1 MFGYISL
8 NTQALEP
15 EAAERYRAH
24 YCGLCRS
31 LRERFG
37 VKGQITLSNDMT
49 FLVLLLHS
57 LYEPESRTGEERCAV
72 HPFKRHAF
80 SQSSVTDYAADMNL
94 LLSYYKLRDD
104 QQDDRDLFRGLA
116 ADTLKKH
123 IGNIERNYPEKCRVI
138 REDIQAI
145 NRMEKADGC
154 NIDGLC
160 NLSGHMLGEIFVFRD
175 DDLWSPLLR
184 RVGEGL
190 GRFIYFMDAYEDY
203 EQDVRKKRFNP
214 LILLH
219 EQPDFEGF
227 CEETLN
233 LLIAEATEAFELL
246 PLEENLDLM
255 RRVLYGGVWMRYRRM
270 HEKEKPAK
278 EKTDGE

>member
-8 NTQALEP
+8 NTGALEP

-31 LRERFG
+31 LREKFG
-37 VKGQITLSNDMT
+37 FKGQLTLSNDMT

-57 LYEPESRTGEERCAV
+57 LYDPECRKGEERCAA
-72 HPFKRHAF
+72 HPLKAHPYC
-80 SQSSVTDYAADMNL
+80 QSRVTDYAADMNL

-104 QQDDRDLFRGLA
+104 QQDDRSLIHGIGADSLQKHVRG
-116 ADTLKKH
+116 
-123 IGNIERNYPEKCRVI
+123 IEEKYPEKCRAI
-138 REDIQAI
+138 REALRGISEQ
-145 NRMEKADGC
+145 EKQNAAD
-154 NIDGLC
+154 IDGLC
-160 NLSGHMLGEIFVFRD
+160 NLSGRMLGEVFTLD
-175 DDLWSPLLR
+175 PTDVWAPVLR

-203 EQDVRKKRFNP
+203 EQDRKKKRFNP
-214 LILLH
+214 LVSLH
-219 EQPDFEGF
+219 NQPDYEGF
-227 CEETLN
+227 CRETLN

-255 RRVLYGGVWMRYRRM
+255 RRVLYGGVWMHYHRM
-270 HEKEKPAK
+270 HEKPAK
-278 EKTDGE
+278 EKVKDE